1 MKKIVTTVTLGL
13 LLSVSVSAGQIYG
26 TLKEDGRPVPENLEI
41 EVNCS
46 GQQTK
51 GTTDSYGAYSLKV
64 GDGKC
69 EFRLYYKGWKGEKG
83 VWEFPTVDIYSSNNS
98 SLRYDFELV
107 PVNGKYE
114 LRRK

>member
-1 MKKIVTTVTLGL
+1 MKKIVMTIALGL

-41 EVNCS
+41 EVNCN

-51 GTTDSYGAYSLKV
+51 GRTDSYGAYSLKV
-64 GDGKC
+64 GNGKC
-69 EFRLYYKGWKGEKG
+69 EFKLYYKGWKGQNGEYQ
-83 VWEFPTVDIYSSNNS
+83 FPTVVIYSSNNP
-98 SLRYDFELV
+98 LRYDFELV